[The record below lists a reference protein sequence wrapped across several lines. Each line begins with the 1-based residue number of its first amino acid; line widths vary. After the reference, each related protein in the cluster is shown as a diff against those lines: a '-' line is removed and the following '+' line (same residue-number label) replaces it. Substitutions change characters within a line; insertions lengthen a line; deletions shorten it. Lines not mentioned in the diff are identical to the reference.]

1 MTQKLEKIFVAEFD
15 RISFY
20 DLMLYSEVSKDLLN
34 VFKDKDQAIVKKEL
48 GAHAD

>member
-1 MTQKLEKIFVAEFD
+1 
-15 RISFY
+15 
-20 DLMLYSEVSKDLLN
+20 MLYSEVSKDLLN